1 MARTG
6 FLTRIAGAERTP
18 ELNHQLATLLA
29 LVAGVLNS
37 VGFVAVA
44 FYTSHMTGVG
54 AQVADHLVLG
64 DYYLVGIGLLSI
76 ASFVTGAMACAVIFN
91 WGRRRGLRSRYANVL
106 LVEGTLM
113 LVFGL
118 LAEELTVSWREL
130 VFVPVLCFTMGLQ
143 NAIIT
148 KISGAQI
155 RTTHITGMVTDIGIE
170 LGKLSYRSRRT
181 DLEPV
186 QGDWP
191 KLRMLG
197 SLVLLFVLGGVIG
210 AGGYLSLGF
219 AVLVPCALAL
229 VAVSVRPLAA
239 DLAERRSEQA

>member
-1 MARTG
+1 M
-6 FLTRIAGAERTP
+6 
-18 ELNHQLATLLA
+18 
-29 LVAGVLNS
+29 LNS

-148 KISGAQI
+148 KISGA
-155 RTTHITGMVTDIGIE
+155 
-170 LGKLSYRSRRT
+170 RSARRT
-181 DLEPV
+181 SRA
-186 QGDWP
+186 W
-191 KLRMLG
+191 
-197 SLVLLFVLGGVIG
+197 
-210 AGGYLSLGF
+210 
-219 AVLVPCALAL
+219 
-229 VAVSVRPLAA
+229 
-239 DLAERRSEQA
+239 

>member
-1 MARTG
+1 MTSTG

-18 ELNHQLATLLA
+18 VLNHQLATLLA

-106 LVEGTLM
+106 LLEGTLM

-118 LAEELTVSWREL
+118 LAEELTASWREL

-170 LGKLSYRSRRT
+170 LGKLSYRSRR
-181 DLEPV
+181 DGLEPV
-186 QGDWP
+186 RGDWP

-210 AGGYLSLGF
+210 AAGYLSLGF

-229 VAVSVRPLAA
+229 VVVSVRPLIA
-239 DLAERRSEQA
+239 DLAERRPGA

>member
-1 MARTG
+1 MTSTG

-106 LVEGTLM
+106 LLEGTLM

-118 LAEELTVSWREL
+118 LAEELTASWREL

-170 LGKLSYRSRRT
+170 LGKLCYRSRRAE
-181 DLEPV
+181 LEPV
-186 QGDWP
+186 RGDWP

-210 AGGYLSLGF
+210 AAGYLSLGF

-229 VAVSVRPLAA
+229 VVVSVRPLAA